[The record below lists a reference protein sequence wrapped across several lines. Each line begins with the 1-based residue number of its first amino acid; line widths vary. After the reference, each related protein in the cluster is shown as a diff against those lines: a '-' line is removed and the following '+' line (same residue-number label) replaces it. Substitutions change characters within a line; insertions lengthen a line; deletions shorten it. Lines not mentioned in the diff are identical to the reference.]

1 MKKKSL
7 VAAEDCNFEKF
18 HMGRKILR
26 RTNVEVLVLLSS
38 QRSYCFSS
46 LLERVTV
53 QVNG

>member
-1 MKKKSL
+1 MKNKSL

-38 QRSYCFSS
+38 FNVLVAFPVCLR
-46 LLERVTV
+46 E
-53 QVNG
+53 